1 MSRPQ
6 KGGSFVIVFGIK
18 RRCGRHTIP
27 KGGDSMSLY
36 GKLGG
41 IAVTAALVGGAAAY
55 IADIGG
61 SVIAD
66 AAALSE
72 QLSCYVI
79 KVAED
84 GVALYK
90 EGNTQPLAVYSLPVG
105 GVGTADMKL
114 LQEGIR
120 LKGMDE
126 VMRLLEDLDIEV

>member
-1 MSRPQ
+1 M
-6 KGGSFVIVFGIK
+6 
-18 RRCGRHTIP
+18 RHTIP

-55 IADIGG
+55 VADIGG

-72 QLSCYVI
+72 VFSCYVI
-79 KVAED
+79 KAVDE

-90 EGNTQPLAVYSLPVG
+90 EGSEQPIAVYALPVG
-105 GVGTADMKL
+105 GIGAADMKL

-126 VMRLLEDLDIEV
+126 VARLLEDLDIEYNDGASHLLNSLQYQP

>member
-1 MSRPQ
+1 
-6 KGGSFVIVFGIK
+6 
-18 RRCGRHTIP
+18 
-27 KGGDSMSLY
+27 MSLY

-105 GVGTADMKL
+105 GVGAADMKL

>member
-1 MSRPQ
+1 
-6 KGGSFVIVFGIK
+6 
-18 RRCGRHTIP
+18 
-27 KGGDSMSLY
+27 MSLY

-79 KVAED
+79 KSAE
-84 GVALYK
+84 GGIALYK
-90 EGNTQPLAVYSLPVG
+90 EGNAQPLAVYTLPVG
-105 GVGTADMKL
+105 GISTADMKL

-126 VMRLLEDLDIEV
+126 VTRLLEDLDVEV

>member
-1 MSRPQ
+1 MTLRAAYYSQ
-6 KGGSFVIVFGIK
+6 
-18 RRCGRHTIP
+18 RR
-27 KGGDSMSLY
+27 DSMSLY

-79 KVAED
+79 KASED
-84 GVALYK
+84 GIALYK
-90 EGNTQPLAVYSLPVG
+90 EGNAQPLAVYALPVG

-126 VMRLLEDLDIEV
+126 VMRLLEDLDVET

>member
-1 MSRPQ
+1 M
-6 KGGSFVIVFGIK
+6 
-18 RRCGRHTIP
+18 RHTIS

-55 IADIGG
+55 VADIGG

-72 QLSCYVI
+72 VFSCYVI
-79 KVAED
+79 KAVDE

-90 EGNTQPLAVYSLPVG
+90 EGSEQPIAVYALPVG
-105 GVGTADMKL
+105 GIGAADMKL

-126 VMRLLEDLDIEV
+126 VARLLEDLDIEI